1 MNEHSPSAHAS
12 PQFEDRV
19 VKVVRGREA
28 NTKAKMEAE
37 GWEFVSQDTATLR
50 TEMTFRR
57 ARPKSPLAYLTGG
70 WAKFRTLP
78 PKVQAATAGA
88 AGFAVVALILGVAVS
103 SNGAESNPPAAGS
116 LSAESSSTTGTPSQ
130 SNSASATTTTDPSPT
145 TSSGTGQPITVKN
158 NKEFAALAK
167 DGDYCSDQ
175 IAAFAGK
182 YEGRTVEFD
191 GSVGAM
197 TTHDNYR
204 TRYDI
209 LVSMG
214 PKGSEATLGPAFQ
227 FNNVGIVDL
236 HLTGDTPDTVGV
248 DDRLHIVAEVGE
260 FSAQHGCLFQL
271 NPISTEVQ

>member
-1 MNEHSPSAHAS
+1 MNEHSPTAPAI
-12 PQFEDRV
+12 PLFEDRV

-28 NTKAKMEAE
+28 STKAKMEAE
-37 GWEFVSQDTATLR
+37 GWEFVSQATATLR

-57 ARPKSPLAYLTGG
+57 ARPKGPLAYLTGG

-78 PKVQAATAGA
+78 PKVQTATGA
-88 AGFAVVALILGVAVS
+88 AAGLAVAALIVAVAVS
-103 SNGAESNPPAAGS
+103 SNGAESTPTAGS
-116 LSAESSSTTGTPSQ
+116 SSAASSSTAATPP
-130 SNSASATTTTDPSPT
+130 SNKGASAPTTTDTSPT
-145 TSSGTGQPITVKN
+145 TTSATGKPITVKN
-158 NKEFAALAK
+158 NMEFAALAK

-191 GSVGAM
+191 GSVSAM
-197 TTHDNYR
+197 NTHDNYKS
-204 TRYDI
+204 RYDV

-236 HLTGDTPDTVGV
+236 HLTGRTPNTVGL

-271 NPISTEVQ
+271 NPISTEVR